1 MLETVSQATLQAV
14 LKPLLASDAVL
25 LSGGGRANPDSAR
38 RLGIQYEAVDV
49 AAGLRV
55 RDSYHV

>member
-1 MLETVSQATLQAV
+1 MSQATLQAV

-25 LSGGGRANPDSAR
+25 LSDGGRANPDSAR

-49 AAGLRV
+49 SAGLRV
-55 RDSYHV
+55 CDSYHV